1 MIQILLRCMYTTKRE
16 KKGKKERRKEGFSSC
31 YMIIEANIG
40 SSSYIHSHTVGNL
53 RVFEGNHDGVQAPT
67 DENLFSKP
75 FDSRFHPIPI
85 PIQNT
90 GLLVDHLPVDKW
102 TSRIQES
109 TARRVRMAPTFSIL
123 GQATRQ

>member
-1 MIQILLRCMYTTKRE
+1 MHVRNKTKEGRKE
-16 KKGKKERRKEGFSSC
+16 GKKEGFSSC

-40 SSSYIHSHTVGNL
+40 SSSYIHNHTVGNL

-67 DENLFSKP
+67 GENLFSKP

-85 PIQNT
+85 RNT

-102 TSRIQES
+102 NPGKHS
-109 TARRVRMAPTFSIL
+109 
-123 GQATRQ
+123 QACQDGTNL